1 MLGLGVRGPAFV
13 ATAMAIGI
21 AVDAIRV
28 RVYFASE
35 SAKIFSAWPAIIP
48 GIGVVAL
55 SRLAAESLLRRILE
69 NLFRRVVSAVLLANL
84 TLHTLTA
91 TRTSSMR
98 VRQFSATSTKLPILH
113 NNYLEYHLKLA
124 RMLIRTAWQAV
135 VRSPFSAIHPHMTAA
150 LRLRTA
156 GRQQHSVVVDVNAD
170 PTPYSLKMQET
181 ASAVLLILSS
191 H

>member
-69 NLFRRVVSAVLLANL
+69 NLANL